1 MKIISDTIR
10 HLLVLSLA
18 VGLCLGAA
26 VTHVHEHEHADGH
39 DHEHEHAHAHAGE
52 AEHEPEPCGE
62 EESCA
67 LCLALHE
74 CQMLLPSVPAS
85 VDSLTAESAEV
96 VTLVARSVQRLSQG
110 YIRARAPPA

>member
-39 DHEHEHAHAHAGE
+39 DHEHEHAHAGE